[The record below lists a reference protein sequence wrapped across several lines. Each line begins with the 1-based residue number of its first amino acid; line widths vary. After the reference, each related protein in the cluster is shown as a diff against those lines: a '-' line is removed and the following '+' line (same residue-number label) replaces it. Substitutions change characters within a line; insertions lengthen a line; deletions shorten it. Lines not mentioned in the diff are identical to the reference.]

1 MNSNN
6 NRLSYRF
13 PFWLT
18 VIFLLLVLVPIGLLL
33 NQVLL
38 AKVSGVL
45 CLIVVLLALKY
56 WFKTAR
62 LNSGV
67 NERVFLTHN
76 DWFEIERVYPSVRN
90 WSKSDIRTL
99 KDRIGLMLANVELR
113 KSQTELASRNE
124 AIQMAFQFCVLKWNE
139 SKKEAEK
146 FYLYIGEKNTL
157 VKHALLNQNEE
168 VFLLGFDQS
177 TNSIS
182 ELESHYNGLNP
193 NAHSN

>member
-6 NRLSYRF
+6 NQLSYRF

-18 VIFLLLVLVPIGLLL
+18 VIFLLLVLVPAGLLL
-33 NQVLL
+33 NQVLM
-38 AKVSGVL
+38 AKVSGIL
-45 CLIVVLLALKY
+45 CLIAVLLALKH

-62 LNSGV
+62 LKSGV
-67 NERVFLTHN
+67 NERVLLTHN
-76 DWFEIERVYPSVRN
+76 DWFEMERTYPSVRN
-90 WSKSDIRTL
+90 WNKVETSIL

-124 AIQMAFQFCVLKWNE
+124 AIQMAFQFCVLNWNE
-139 SKKEAEK
+139 SKKESEK
-146 FYLYIGEKNTL
+146 FYLYIGVKNTI
-157 VKHALLNQNEE
+157 VKHDVLNQNEE

-182 ELESHYNGLNP
+182 ELVSHYNGLNP
-193 NAHSN
+193 NAHLN